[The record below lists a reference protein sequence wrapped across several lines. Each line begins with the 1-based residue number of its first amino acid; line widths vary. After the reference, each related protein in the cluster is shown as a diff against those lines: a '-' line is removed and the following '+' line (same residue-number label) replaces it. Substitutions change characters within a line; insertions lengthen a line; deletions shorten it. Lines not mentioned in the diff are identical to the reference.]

1 MRAIAVIIIILGLA
15 SLVFGILFTT
25 QSVSARQ
32 EVADSIAPLTLDEL
46 DAKYDAV
53 KEKQTAMKMA
63 EEPGIQ
69 AGQAQPS
76 ATYNYLTIQKTGLG
90 LARANVGTADA
101 IMMYGLIDIIVG
113 LGLVLTGIGMLRKL
127 QGEAT

>member
-15 SLVFGILFTT
+15 SLVFGILFVTN
-25 QSVSARQ
+25 SGSARQ
-32 EVADSIAPLTLDEL
+32 EVADSIDPLPLEQLD
-46 DAKYDAV
+46 DRYDTV
-53 KEKQTAMKMA
+53 KAQYDQMRA
-63 EEPGIQ
+63 
-69 AGQAQPS
+69 AGAQPS
-76 ATYNYLTIQKTGLG
+76 IEYNYLAVQKTGLG
-90 LARANVGTADA
+90 LARANVGTARA